1 MRKALLIFF
10 SAAILIG
17 VGLFFLHQWAL
28 HAFGPS
34 YDPTNSRDLQKLMA
48 IADDSRPFRD
58 ALERFRHDH
67 GSYPV
72 AAANLFPTYLHATN
86 SPEDFSDWV
95 GWRYV
100 VATTNSY
107 TLHYQ
112 ANWDDGLWYEHPASG
127 TDQWHYSTSGA
138 DVDLTLKFERR

>member
-17 VGLFFLHQWAL
+17 VSLFFLHRWAL
-28 HAFGPS
+28 HTFGSS
-34 YDPTNSRDLQKLMA
+34 YDPNNSHDLKNLMA

-67 GSYPV
+67 GVYP
-72 AAANLFPTYLHATN
+72 AAVTNLFPAYLQATN
-86 SPEDFSDWV
+86 SPEVFSDWV

-100 VATTNSY
+100 EATPNSY

-112 ANWDDGLWYEHPASG
+112 ANWDDGLWYEHVASG
-127 TDQWHYSTSGA
+127 TDQWHYTTSVT
-138 DVDLTLKFERR
+138 DIDLTLKFEQR